1 MSPATSRP
9 VDNPT
14 QGSAESVTM
23 ARACRSVREGDVPD
37 ASPRANRLG
46 APRWLDAR
54 LVVGVLLVLLA
65 VVAGARIF
73 ASADRYAQVYV
84 ARHALVPG
92 EHLSSGDLS
101 VGQVRFSGEGGS
113 YVAAAGRPPVGYL
126 VTRYVGAG
134 EFVPISALSAS
145 AAAPSTSR
153 FVTVPVMPGHLPNDL
168 GHGDLVDVY
177 LTPKVAADAK
187 VPPPVLALSSV
198 AVDSYDNGSGALAGG
213 GVASVV
219 LAVPADRAS
228 DLVHAVE
235 SGTIDLVGVP
245 AAAAGP
251 APSPANSGAP

>member
-1 MSPATSRP
+1 
-9 VDNPT
+9 
-14 QGSAESVTM
+14 
-23 ARACRSVREGDVPD
+23 VPE
-37 ASPRANRLG
+37 ASPRASRLA

-65 VVAGARIF
+65 VVAGARLF
-73 ASADRYAQVYV
+73 ASAGRYSEVYV

-92 EHLSSGDLS
+92 EHLGSGDLS
-101 VGQVRFSGEGGS
+101 VGQVRFDGEGGS

-126 VTRYVGAG
+126 VTRYVGSG

-145 AAAPSTSR
+145 AAASTTSR
-153 FVTVPVMPGHLPNDL
+153 FVTVPVVPGHLPNDL

-177 LTPKVAADAK
+177 LTAKVGADAK
-187 VPPPVLALSSV
+187 IPSPVQVLASV
-198 AVDSYDNGSGALAGG
+198 AVDSYDNGSSALAGG
-213 GVASVV
+213 SADSVV
-219 LAVPADRAS
+219 LAVPADRVA